1 MATVG
6 VKGLTAWS
14 SVTGRFTKLIIV
26 WRGSISTASAAVTH
40 LYATRCNDVFIS
52 NPFTRW
58 LDWIVQCFT
67 SPPTQYR
74 LYGRRHHTD
83 SSSTVL
89 ERLFLYADGH
99 WCLSGSQLTKDR
111 RHQKGIRSCR
121 IYSRRDQGEKLSQRN
136 YRVPYVRYW
145 CDQARLHYSVL
156 VHFHNGK
163 FLWYKLEFS
172 K

>member
-26 WRGSISTASAAVTH
+26 WRGSISTASAVTH

-58 LDWIVQCFT
+58 
-67 SPPTQYR
+67 
-74 LYGRRHHTD
+74 HHTD